1 MNILGRLPKD
11 LARIV
16 NCLTYNR
23 DSLKEVFRDID
34 TIRSDI
40 LDDVINAEMNIGLDE
55 LDEDQINSMW
65 FPSVSEILYKLNNKQ
80 LNYCQLIQYLFFLLI
95 YISILI

>member
-80 LNYCQLIQYLFFLLI
+80 LN
-95 YISILI
+95 

>member
-16 NCLTYNR
+16 NCLAYNR

-34 TIRSDI
+34 TIRSGV

-80 LNYCQLIQYLFFLLI
+80 LNYCHTCGGYQSMEDGLCDC
-95 YISILI
+95 